1 MSPTSSGILP
11 SVRPNLLQ
19 LSRQGHQ
26 WEPSVQMSE
35 PVGDNYIQATVQEK
49 LGVIHVTRLRLQ
61 VRVEEMTRT

>member
-1 MSPTSSGILP
+1 MSPTSSDILP

-49 LGVIHVTRLRLQ
+49 LEVIHVT
-61 VRVEEMTRT
+61 